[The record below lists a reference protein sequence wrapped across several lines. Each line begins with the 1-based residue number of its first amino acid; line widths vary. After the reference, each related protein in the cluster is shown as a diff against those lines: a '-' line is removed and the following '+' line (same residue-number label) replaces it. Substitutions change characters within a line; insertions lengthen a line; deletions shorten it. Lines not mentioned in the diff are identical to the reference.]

1 MLHKSQDGP
10 WCLTASI
17 KEKIRIGPGQ
27 VLKLSLT
34 LGSNMF
40 YLLHSSAI
48 VLLVLLS
55 YKLGYKQAMNK
66 EKINL

>member
-1 MLHKSQDGP
+1 
-10 WCLTASI
+10 
-17 KEKIRIGPGQ
+17 
-27 VLKLSLT
+27 
-34 LGSNMF
+34 MF

-66 EKINL
+66 EKINLWLNIKSGELAIGLGFLLDLIPADLD